1 MYSNATVYNYAQTF
15 YLYNVSIAEKVC
27 RNNREATCFSLVE
40 NSYALHDMP
49 ILELERKGFYSFD
62 TISKVSMIYMFI
74 YQSIVSYY
82 CTIYDISPILQCI
95 LQYIGQIPMGVPYIS
110 ILYRYHCTR
119 ENLV

>member
-1 MYSNATVYNYAQTF
+1 MLQ
-15 YLYNVSIAEKVC
+15 
-27 RNNREATCFSLVE
+27 SLFE

-49 ILELERKGFYSFD
+49 MLELERKGFYSFD

-95 LQYIGQIPMGVPYIS
+95 LQYRGLIPMGVPYIS